1 MSDDVLNAGEW
12 IRGGIKMKA
21 GKVLRRIASF
31 RQRGVQPVAEY
42 VANLPSEMERL
53 VIDLLTLP
61 ERRALENLRKLRND
75 RRRARATLEEQQ
87 RTDCQESVAAEAAAR
102 EAKFAAFVGQ
112 LILHRASGDA
122 ARIAAASQ
130 YTQRELASL
139 LTPAERDGCR
149 SYRRGEILTS
159 RACEL
164 LGCSITE
171 LNRWTSD
178 GRLMIFRTRAIHG
191 LPKKVIGRTFIRAE
205 VERATVNVESWRKQ
219 DSIRKVYRRRGLR
232 AV

>member
-1 MSDDVLNAGEW
+1 MSDDVFSAGEW
-12 IRGGIKMKA
+12 IRGGMKMKA
-21 GKVLRRIASF
+21 GKVLRRIGSF
-31 RQRGVQPVAEY
+31 RQRGVQPVVEY
-42 VANLPSEMERL
+42 VANLPPEMARL
-53 VIDLLTLP
+53 VMDSLTLP
-61 ERRALENLRKLRND
+61 ERRALENLRND
-75 RRRARATLEEQQ
+75 RRRARATLEERR
-87 RTDCQESVAAEAAAR
+87 RTACQEAVAAGAAAR
-102 EAKFAAFVGQ
+102 EAKFVAFVGQ
-112 LILHRASGDA
+112 LIVHRATGDA

-159 RACEL
+159 KAREL
-164 LGCSITE
+164 LGCTITE

-178 GRLMIFRTRAIHG
+178 GRLAIFRTRAIHG

-205 VERATVNVESWRKQ
+205 VERAAVNVESWRKQ
-219 DSIRKVYRRRGLR
+219 DRIRKVYRRRGLR